1 MEVKYYETAEMK
13 LKHTCNPHELSGQ
26 SFPTY
31 NFDMRYPHGDNK
43 RFFFLNLTRYTI
55 YLYVL
60 IQKRETSIN

>member
-43 RFFFLNLTRYTI
+43 RFFF
-55 YLYVL
+55 
-60 IQKRETSIN
+60 